1 MKNWYLATCV
11 VKLGTVQSIN
21 DGDGVNGPVK
31 GYAINLGVSGVDL
44 MHAMNQA
51 ERIAFSTF
59 PGQRAGNYLEEV
71 SIKETALETLRE
83 QLKIEDHDVTG
94 DIIYRSKLIY
104 FDE

>member
-1 MKNWYLATCV
+1 MKNWYLATIV
-11 VKLGTVQSIN
+11 IKLGTVQPIN

-44 MHAMNQA
+44 MHAMDHA
-51 ERIAFSTF
+51 ERIALSSF
-59 PGQRAGNYLEEV
+59 PGQRIGNYLEEV
-71 SIKETALETLRE
+71 TIKETPLETLRE

-94 DIIYRSKLIY
+94 EIIYRSKLIY